1 MKKFLL
7 RRNMNIG
14 TGMAENDG
22 EFLKKCFLETPE
34 YETLLDFEDKKMI
47 LLGRTG
53 SGKTALLKILLDNK
67 DLVPI
72 EIRPA
77 TFVMQYI
84 SNIPFI
90 RIMKNSG
97 LNLSVFYKF
106 LWMHEIISNIIK
118 QYFSY
123 TKKKD
128 FYTALSEILGT
139 DGRMKELKNYLNQND
154 GIFYRE
160 ESIQTITSGLEKKIG
175 TELGFT
181 DIAFIADNLTESQK
195 YEIQSKASQRL
206 NTDQIKQ
213 LKNIITIFKE
223 YFGKNREKKIVVCI
237 DDLDTNWMDEQSK
250 YDLLSALIDAIKQF
264 IEIPNMKIIV
274 AMRADLLTK
283 TISTIR
289 RQGEKDMA
297 FTLKLNWT
305 YSMLKELINKR
316 LNHLFQ
322 YHYERKTKIFFEDL
336 FDCEIAGEKGYDY
349 ILKRTF
355 MRPRDAIKFINLC
368 IIQADGSEYIVPNHI
383 LNAETIYRKEMLDSL
398 KDEWINLYP
407 NVDVYIKA
415 IRDVMGNNFTYK
427 EILNK
432 FEEISNCL
440 FSVNLSEDEDKIL
453 QGFIDAKG
461 NSFAEQEAL
470 KALLNVLYTVGVLGI
485 TSHTMDIVYSSSNK
499 SELDMF
505 DFDDNTFHLH
515 PLFKKLEHRQL
526 S

>member
-1 MKKFLL
+1 
-7 RRNMNIG
+7 
-14 TGMAENDG
+14 
-22 EFLKKCFLETPE
+22 
-34 YETLLDFEDKKMI
+34 
-47 LLGRTG
+47 
-53 SGKTALLKILLDNK
+53 
-67 DLVPI
+67 
-72 EIRPA
+72 
-77 TFVMQYI
+77 
-84 SNIPFI
+84 
-90 RIMKNSG
+90 
-97 LNLSVFYKF
+97 
-106 LWMHEIISNIIK
+106 
-118 QYFSY
+118 
-123 TKKKD
+123 
-128 FYTALSEILGT
+128 
-139 DGRMKELKNYLNQND
+139 
-154 GIFYRE
+154 
-160 ESIQTITSGLEKKIG
+160 
-175 TELGFT
+175 
-181 DIAFIADNLTESQK
+181 
-195 YEIQSKASQRL
+195 
-206 NTDQIKQ
+206 
-213 LKNIITIFKE
+213 
-223 YFGKNREKKIVVCI
+223 
-237 DDLDTNWMDEQSK
+237 
-250 YDLLSALIDAIKQF
+250 
-264 IEIPNMKIIV
+264 
-274 AMRADLLTK
+274 
-283 TISTIR
+283 
-289 RQGEKDMA
+289 
-297 FTLKLNWT
+297 
-305 YSMLKELINKR
+305 MLKELINKR

-453 QGFIDAKG
+453 QGFIDANG

>member
-1 MKKFLL
+1 MQKFLL

-34 YETLLDFEDKKMI
+34 YDTLLDFDDKKMI

-84 SNIPFI
+84 TNIPFI
-90 RIMKNSG
+90 RIMKDSG
-97 LNLSVFYKF
+97 LNLSIFYKF

-123 TKKKD
+123 IKKKD
-128 FYTALSEILGT
+128 FYTALSEILGI

-154 GIFYRE
+154 GIFYKE
-160 ESIQTITSGLEKKIG
+160 ESIQTITSGLEKQIG

-181 DIAFIADNLTESQK
+181 DIAYIADNLTESQK

-223 YFGKNREKKIVVCI
+223 YFGKNKERKIIVCI

-264 IEIPNMKIIV
+264 IEIPNLKIIV

-283 TISTIR
+283 TIASVR
-289 RQGEKDMA
+289 RQGEKDLA

-305 YSMLKELINKR
+305 YPMLKELINKR
-316 LNHLFQ
+316 LNYLFEYQ
-322 YHYERKTKIFFEDL
+322 YERKKQITINDL
-336 FDCEIAGEKGYDY
+336 FECEISGKKGYDY
-349 ILKRTF
+349 ILERTF
-355 MRPRDAIKFINLC
+355 MRPRDAIKFVNLC
-368 IIQADGSEYIVPNHI
+368 IVQADGNEYIIPNHI
-383 LNAETIYRKEMLDSL
+383 LNAETIYRKEMLDAL
-398 KDEWINLYP
+398 KDEWRNLYP
-407 NVDVYIKA
+407 NIDAYIKA
-415 IRDVMGNNFTYK
+415 IRNTMGNRFSFV
-427 EILNK
+427 EIKDK
-432 FEEISNCL
+432 FENISDSL
-440 FSVNLSEDEDKIL
+440 FSMNLSDEEDKVL
-453 QGFIDAKG
+453 QTFVDAKG
-461 NSFAEQEAL
+461 NHTAEEEAL
-470 KALLNVLYTVGVLGI
+470 KNLLNVLYTIGVLGV
-485 TSHTMDIVYSSSNK
+485 TSHTKDIVYSSSDK

-505 DFDDNTFHLH
+505 DFDDNIFYLH
-515 PLFKKLEHRQL
+515 PLFKKLEIK
-526 S
+526 